1 MSRHPQHRRRNLS
14 AERWY
19 PAASLAG
26 SAKRKLANH
35 SDKIKL
41 FAESS
46 CPVAILLPG
55 SRWTRDGTNV
65 GAEFGEE
72 RQRVEGGPEVGAV
85 AGVDGFYVG

>member
-1 MSRHPQHRRRNLS
+1 MS

-26 SAKRKLANH
+26 CTKGKLANH

-41 FAESS
+41 FAESG
-46 CPVAILLPG
+46 CPVAIHLPG
-55 SRWTRDGTNV
+55 SSRIRDGTNV

-72 RQRVEGGPEVGAV
+72 RQRVEEGPEVGAV
-85 AGVDGFYVG
+85 AGVDGFSVE